1 MALIPMDELQQLK
14 AAAAVKTTA
23 NTAEADQQE
32 QAIAYL
38 INTAANCGQYEVT
51 YNGKLIDS
59 VKTKLTSKGY
69 TITYD
74 IAKMNPSDIAHI
86 SWKDA

>member
-1 MALIPMDELQQLK
+1 MDELQTLK
-14 AAAAVKTTA
+14 AASAVNTVA

-38 INTAANCGQYEVT
+38 INSAANCGQFDVT
-51 YNGKLIDS
+51 YNGKIIES
-59 VKTKLTSKGY
+59 VKTKLENDGY

-74 IAKMNPSDIAHI
+74 VALMNAEDIAHI
-86 SWKDA
+86 SWKDAD